1 MTDEWGPQRLQ
12 ERWLKSRNLFYH
24 RGDFQGFLLSAFVR
38 VIYLPAA
45 QLWLLRWE
53 TLRLFLFVI
62 RAVWRNVETEMLTR
76 TVWMFYL
83 KWDTQKVRA
92 NPHWKSA
99 WRARARAPPSP
110 NKDPSIKNNPGSR
123 YYIGQYSYKLIKP
136 SWFLNHQSQ
145 FWSKTPWLWYLGRSK
160 VPRNPEYH
168 QILTISSLACYQHF
182 TKICTKL
189 PVLLC
194 SQITAGYHLLTTE
207 GASGARGGQARVSDQ
222 HWAASGIT
230 EAQTFQINASLMLQ
244 FTPDGRDIKSAPKNW
259 FWMPLTHCSSRPSSR
274 LISASA
280 GSCFLFKKKMRGE
293 KPEYLC
299 CCALATS
306 GPGVCW
312 KAVESVNTHQRL
324 CISCF
329 YQSSLS
335 IHEART
341 RWMAQL
347 GDIEQII
354 QSKEW
359 VFSQVFLLNKASK

>member
-99 WRARARAPPSP
+99 WRARARAPPST
-110 NKDPSIKNNPGSR
+110 NKDPSIKNNNGSR

-136 SWFLNHQSQ
+136 SRFLNNQSQ
-145 FWSKTPWLWYLGRSK
+145 FWSQTPWLWYLGRSK
-160 VPRNPEYH
+160 VPRNPECH
-168 QILTISSLACYQHF
+168 QILTISSLAREQHF

-189 PVLLC
+189 PALLC
-194 SQITAGYHLLTTE
+194 ITSWQQRGPAGP
-207 GASGARGGQARVSDQ
+207 GGGPGQGVWSALGSI
-222 HWAASGIT
+222 WYYWSTNLSNKCI
-230 EAQTFQINASLMLQ
+230 INATVHSWWTWHQ
-244 FTPDGRDIKSAPKNW
+244 
-259 FWMPLTHCSSRPSSR
+259 
-274 LISASA
+274 IS
-280 GSCFLFKKKMRGE
+280 
-293 KPEYLC
+293 
-299 CCALATS
+299 T
-306 GPGVCW
+306 
-312 KAVESVNTHQRL
+312 
-324 CISCF
+324 
-329 YQSSLS
+329 
-335 IHEART
+335 
-341 RWMAQL
+341 
-347 GDIEQII
+347 
-354 QSKEW
+354 
-359 VFSQVFLLNKASK
+359 